1 MYRSASVAY
10 SCGHVA
16 LRLRYV
22 LVVLCLHSGI
32 LGRAAAVVNSALT
45 QCFAYRPR
53 CLVRQHTRLGQHDV
67 QLAGAPWKQ
76 QAPHS
81 TRRMQRRAQL
91 KFQNQRDAPQFG
103 FLTGEMNLDFSGA
116 GPHAC
121 AFPKARQ
128 LHHAHVCLSAPHARQ
143 RGSPSPAAHHV
154 A

>member
-1 MYRSASVAY
+1 MGAVAAGDCFCAAAVLPCEVGLVEPEAMAQETQNALRAWAAAAIAAAKMVALALALRASVAY

-16 LRLRYV
+16 LRLRHV

-76 QAPHS
+76 QAPH
-81 TRRMQRRAQL
+81 
-91 KFQNQRDAPQFG
+91 
-103 FLTGEMNLDFSGA
+103 
-116 GPHAC
+116 
-121 AFPKARQ
+121 
-128 LHHAHVCLSAPHARQ
+128 
-143 RGSPSPAAHHV
+143 
-154 A
+154 